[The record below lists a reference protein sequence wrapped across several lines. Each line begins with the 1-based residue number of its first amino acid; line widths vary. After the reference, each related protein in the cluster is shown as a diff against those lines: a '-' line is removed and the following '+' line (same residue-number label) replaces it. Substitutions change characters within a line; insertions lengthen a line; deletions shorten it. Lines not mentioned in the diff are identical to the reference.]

1 MDASSFF
8 RSISV
13 VIALSIVVA
22 NATLAQNSSDTS
34 SQLIVTAQLRP
45 RAELRQGTFQPLA
58 TGEKPAF
65 LISQRSRVTLNYQH
79 KNILSLQL
87 SPQNVAI
94 WGQEALTQGAGAN
107 NGLAFFEAWAKL
119 RISPAALLQIG
130 RQVISLDDER
140 FFGALDWAQGGRSH
154 DAVSF
159 QLQKN
164 KLEFKAHAA
173 FSQNYR
179 ELYGNNL
186 SNPSGTLFSS
196 KDAANYKWMQN
207 VWGKYNFDKQNSLS
221 FLINNLGFQNAKSK
235 ADDSAETYF
244 TQTIGANYFHSGS
257 EWKYRVSSYY
267 QAGKNQQGIKTSA
280 YLLAANVERMLN
292 SQWSLA
298 LGGDLLSGNNADGA
312 LQKDNHAFIPYFGTN
327 HKFYGSMD
335 YYYSGNAHK
344 NTGLGDTYLKAG
356 YKPDARWMFALT
368 AHQFVSPVALK
379 EGANELSASLG
390 QEFDLD
396 LNYNIHSYI
405 SLAGGYSVYAVTP
418 SARFL
423 KSITSSHSLQ
433 HWVWCTLNVNAAILK
448 LKF

>member
-1 MDASSFF
+1 M
-8 RSISV
+8 
-13 VIALSIVVA
+13 
-22 NATLAQNSSDTS
+22 
-34 SQLIVTAQLRP
+34 
-45 RAELRQGTFQPLA
+45 
-58 TGEKPAF
+58 
-65 LISQRSRVTLNYQH
+65 
-79 KNILSLQL
+79 SLQL

-119 RISPAALLQIG
+119 RMSPAAQLQIG

-159 QLQKN
+159 QFQKN

-186 SNPSGTLFSS
+186 SNPSGALFSS
-196 KDAANYKWMQN
+196 KGAANYKWMQN
-207 VWGKYNFDKQNSLS
+207 VWGKYNFDKQNSLRL
-221 FLINNLGFQNAKSK
+221 LINNLGFQDAESKTDESAK
-235 ADDSAETYF
+235 TYF
-244 TQTIGANYFHSGS
+244 TQTFGANYFHTGT
-257 EWKYRVSSYY
+257 EWKYSVSSYY
-267 QAGKNQQGIKTSA
+267 QAGKNQQGVKTNA
-280 YLLAANVERMLN
+280 YLLAANVEKMLT

-298 LGGDLLSGNNADGA
+298 LGSDLLSGNNANGA
-312 LQKDNHAFIPYFGTN
+312 SQKGNHAFIPYFGTN

-344 NTGLGDTYLKAG
+344 NTGLSDTYLKAG
-356 YKPDARWMFALT
+356 YKPDAQWMFALA
-368 AHQFVSPVALK
+368 AHQFISPVALK
-379 EGANELSASLG
+379 EGASELSANLG
-390 QEFDLD
+390 QEFDFD
-396 LNYNIHSYI
+396 LNYNMHSYI
-405 SLAGGYSVYAVTP
+405 SLAGGYSVYAVT
-418 SARFL
+418 SSTRFL
-423 KSITSSHSLQ
+423 KSIASSHSLQ